1 MGMESARTDTQ
12 GLCLIISSSF
22 FTSPPQT
29 NPRSSRSALSWVPSS
44 ASGSN
49 LRQEAGGKHCS
60 TGRHAGSR
68 DPSHVFQPVVSTLL
82 VCTRLAVAVREWP
95 GSRECDLIQRGQT
108 LQVLW
113 GPICWHILLN
123 SLRLRT
129 IQLWAPRLLRLRI
142 YDSSPGH
149 HVQRG
154 I

>member
-12 GLCLIISSSF
+12 GLCLIIPSSF

-29 NPRSSRSALSWVPSS
+29 NPKSSKSALPWVLSS

-49 LRQEAGGKHCS
+49 LRQEAGGKCRS
-60 TGRHAGSR
+60 TGRPAGSQ
-68 DPSHVFQPVVSTLL
+68 DSSNVFQSIVAILL

-95 GSRECDLIQRGQT
+95 GSRECALIQRGQT

-113 GPICWHILLN
+113 GPICWYILLN

-142 YDSSPGH
+142 CDSSPGH
-149 HVQRG
+149 QVQRG